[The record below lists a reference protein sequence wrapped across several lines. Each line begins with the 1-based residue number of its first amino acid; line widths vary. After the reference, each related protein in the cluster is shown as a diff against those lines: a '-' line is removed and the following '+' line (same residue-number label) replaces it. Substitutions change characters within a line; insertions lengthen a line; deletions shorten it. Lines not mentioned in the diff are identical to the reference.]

1 MKRKLRQIYCDLSNG
16 KLSQKEAFEKIKAIK
31 LREQGKRIGAL
42 LFTPL
47 WQSSE
52 VGAPAEAGK
61 LEYSE
66 HHVILCEFSKVDAKE
81 LGASVP
87 HSKCLSLQAARQK
100 NIAQRYSEYALAC
113 FEWRR
118 VCR

>member
-42 LFTPL
+42 LFTPT
-47 WQSSE
+47 WQASE

-61 LEYSE
+61 LEYAE
-66 HHVILCEFSKVDAKE
+66 HHVILCELSKVDARE
-81 LGASVP
+81 LGALVP
-87 HSKCLSLQAARQK
+87 HSNCLSLQGARQK
-100 NIAQRYSEYALAC
+100 NIAQRYS
-113 FEWRR
+113 
-118 VCR
+118 